1 MRYVEGRDLAA
12 LLESV
17 GRLDPERAADLLA
30 QIASALDAAHARDL
44 VHRDVKPA
52 NILISRPGGGREH
65 AYLCDFGLA
74 KHASTVSSLTGSRE
88 ILGTVDYLAP
98 EQIEGKP
105 MDGRVDVY
113 ALGCVLHEC
122 LTGEPPYERENEIA
136 SLLAHVNDPPPAVS
150 ERRPELPEALDA
162 VIASALAKERD
173 LRYSTCGELLEAA
186 RAALHGEAP
195 AAPEAARTAA
205 PGIRTFLFADVRGY
219 TTYTREHGDEAAAEL
234 AEQFAAIVE
243 RLAPEHSGTLQELRG
258 DEALVVFDSA
268 RRALRFGL
276 ELQRAVEEEELA
288 RPVGIGLDAGE
299 ATPVEGGFRGG
310 ALNRAARL
318 CALARP
324 GEVLASDAV
333 RELTGETEGVAF
345 GFRRVE
351 RLKGFEK
358 PGRRGLEAGRP
369 GDDRPERRDREAPMG
384 GRPCGRRRLGSER
397 QRRHRH
403 SHRPRLGPEGHLR
416 ARPPSARAR
425 CGKRPRLRVARPLG
439 GGCPLEDRRQARGDR
454 HAARRSDRGDR
465 QQRVPN
471 TLGIAF
477 RYATG
482 SGLMAYRLGAGG
494 TAAIVPEVAA
504 GPPTVSA
511 DGLTYT
517 FRVRK
522 DSGSRR
528 PRPRR

>member
-1 MRYVEGRDLAA
+1 VLYLAMRYVEGRDLPG
-12 LLESV
+12 LLESL
-17 GRLDPERAADLLA
+17 GRLDPERAIDLLA
-30 QIASALDAAHARDL
+30 QIASALDAAHARGL

-113 ALGCVLHEC
+113 ALGRVLHEC

-136 SLLAHVNDPPPAVS
+136 SLLAHVNDPPPGVS

-186 RAALHGEAP
+186 GAALHGEAP

-219 TTYTREHGDEAAAEL
+219 TTYTGEHGDEAAAEL

-258 DEALVVFDSA
+258 DEALVVFDK
-268 RRALRFGL
+268 
-276 ELQRAVEEEELA
+276 
-288 RPVGIGLDAGE
+288 
-299 ATPVEGGFRGG
+299 
-310 ALNRAARL
+310 
-318 CALARP
+318 
-324 GEVLASDAV
+324 VLASDAV
-333 RELTGETEGVAF
+333 RELAGETDGVAF

-358 PGRRGLEAGRP
+358 PVGVVEIHPAERAPRREVARTLRRTALGSRP
-369 GDDRPERRDREAPMG
+369 
-384 GRPCGRRRLGSER
+384 RRRLGLLAALLAVAVGVAVGLVAVGGSSAESPAAKSLVALGAANGKIEHSVDR
-397 QRRHRH
+397 GGQFEQIVSGKDALYGLDLEGACSRRSTRRRGR
-403 SHRPRLGPEGHLR
+403 SSVG
-416 ARPPSARAR
+416 PPSP
-425 CGKRPRLRVARPLG
+425 G
-439 GGCPLEDRRQARGDR
+439 
-454 HAARRSDRGDR
+454 
-465 QQRVPN
+465 
-471 TLGIAF
+471 
-477 RYATG
+477 
-482 SGLMAYRLGAGG
+482 
-494 TAAIVPEVAA
+494 
-504 GPPTVSA
+504 
-511 DGLTYT
+511 
-517 FRVRK
+517 
-522 DSGSRR
+522 
-528 PRPRR
+528 